1 MNNNMT
7 DIAQFVLLKISKFR
21 FIKIY
26 SNIFVFEYV
35 IKYLL
40 QN

>member
-1 MNNNMT
+1 MT
-7 DIAQFVLLKISKFR
+7 DIAQFVLLKIPK
-21 FIKIY
+21 FIKMY